1 MTGADDSRTGIV
13 ALATRLLEARA
24 RMIRTAERPST
35 AFVPIE
41 LAPHGR
47 CAFSRPRVH
56 LTRHAN
62 RALRVRSSRRPS
74 SAALRCFPLRE
85 EARRDYRQKSL
96 RARLLDHGRY
106 YRCVAQVWPGESSR
120 PKVLRPLR
128 RQAHARLHLL
138 RPCQKESSPRQ
149 RGRGPSRVVPV
160 RQVDRVASSSVRAVV
175 ASPGSALYPASGA
188 GWKRDSGTASTG
200 FASTPTNTRP
210 RAPRRSAR
218 GHIRS
223 AATSRAS

>member
-1 MTGADDSRTGIV
+1 VPKGHPPPSYQSSLRLTV
-13 ALATRLLEARA
+13 AAL
-24 RMIRTAERPST
+24 
-35 AFVPIE
+35 
-41 LAPHGR
+41 
-47 CAFSRPRVH
+47 FSRPRVH

-62 RALRVRSSRRPS
+62 RALRARSSRRPS
-74 SAALRCFPLRE
+74 SAGLRGFPLRE
-85 EARRDYRQKSL
+85 EARRDNRQKSL

-149 RGRGPSRVVPV
+149 RGRDPSRRRFGRSIVW
-160 RQVDRVASSSVRAVV
+160 RRRASGRSSHR
-175 ASPGSALYPASGA
+175 PARHSIRSSGA

-200 FASTPTNTRP
+200 FASTPMNTRP
-210 RAPRRSAR
+210 RAPKRSAR

-223 AATSRAS
+223 ATTSRAS